1 MVNWSYSS
9 SLITLLS
16 FFPHPFILNFLF
28 FCFALFFLQT
38 WVRSLLVP
46 LIVCRPA
53 CHLPRGL
60 HPYFKYNRTSLN
72 SYLFLKSVSSAD
84 KEGTCEDIIYNLLV
98 HRWNALKY
106 WKMLTRC
113 QIWTRKDGESFWPF
127 RVTGVWVWRTSV
139 ISMMRVAHQI
149 FWWSKKS
156 CQWNENLHL
165 TPRRENSRLWFF
177 SDLPKSPICHTFL
190 LQICSCQGR
199 RSH

>member
-28 FCFALFFLQT
+28 FCFALLFSKPGFEVFLC
-38 WVRSLLVP
+38 RSSSADQRAT
-46 LIVCRPA
+46 CRG
-53 CHLPRGL
+53 GL
-60 HPYFKYNRTSLN
+60 HRYFKSNPTSLTL
-72 SYLFLKSVSSAD
+72 YLLLMSASSAD

-113 QIWTRKDGESFWPF
+113 QIWTRPGGETFWPF

-156 CQWNENLHL
+156 CQWN
-165 TPRRENSRLWFF
+165 
-177 SDLPKSPICHTFL
+177 
-190 LQICSCQGR
+190 
-199 RSH
+199 